1 METLA
6 LNAVVFH
13 DNTSASDDFAGVTFL
28 VDLAQTSP
36 GTEDLGVSDLDQVDF
51 VLSAQGLNELDIL
64 RLGASLDKHAEV
76 GLALVQGLGALA
88 ETTSK
93 TVMDEGVL
101 QDLLQKHSV
110 RVRGLPFPYTHL
122 KCFFDRHL
130 ALGSVSGN
138 LDLSRG
144 INLDF
149 ISSVRHP
156 VR

>member
-1 METLA
+1 MIYPANQLTSTVLEVVKKNMQTLA

-51 VLSAQGLNELDIL
+51 VLGTQGLDELDVL
-64 RLGASLDKHAEV
+64 GLGASLHKHTKM
-76 GLALVQGLGALA
+76 GLPLVQGLGALA

-101 QDLLQKHSV
+101 QDLLQN
-110 RVRGLPFPYTHL
+110 T
-122 KCFFDRHL
+122 
-130 ALGSVSGN
+130 
-138 LDLSRG
+138 
-144 INLDF
+144 
-149 ISSVRHP
+149 
-156 VR
+156 